1 MSRDEFVRCNC
12 FKNGLSKPFKYIK
25 YVKII
30 DNEFELDLPEEIKQ
44 NKELEDKI
52 YWEFCG

>member
-1 MSRDEFVRCNC
+1 MSSDEFVRCNC

-52 YWEFCG
+52 